1 MIPQKTWQRLPR
13 LLAAA
18 LSASLLC
25 AAPRASYGVS
35 DAMMGMC
42 NDTGF
47 NTDPT
52 FVQNNITNDKTL
64 GMTAVRMGMNGVGG
78 GTVNAAFNWTARDAV
93 VNAHVSNH
101 IAMHVPVNPVTM
113 VSKGTNYT
121 EWKNNYD
128 YFVRGVMSRYQGK
141 IFWYIIINEPDLNG
155 VTAQQAVDFQQ
166 IAFNAARAIDPNIKI
181 ESSPVSSP
189 TATFLND
196 MLQLGLA
203 NYCDYIGVHVY
214 SSEID
219 DGSFSKP
226 FEWMQAL
233 NIKKP
238 VSASEC
244 GMSVGWAPAGFPG
257 GGQEYR
263 RRWLPLYYLAL
274 KRYGIS
280 SSLLFSLTFNDPN
293 WAYVDNNFTP
303 YQPGYGEIQTG
314 FVNRAFAN
322 GGFESSN
329 DSQRDWIVYYDPTLT
344 TAPTTTTF
352 VTGDSAGAHSG
363 SGYAKMNSG
372 ATTSPIIVRRI
383 AGALTS
389 GAQVNISGWAYINGS
404 GTATL
409 KALGYDPTVGN
420 AETVATATGGGS
432 WKFLSLN
439 VTPINPW
446 VVIEIST
453 TGTGVS
459 GQYVKW
465 DDVNISTTGL
475 DSYEAENLTVSA
487 KSSATHRII
496 ADSNFSDGAATILDA
511 NGAGDF
517 VTYTVN
523 VPQARTYD
531 VRVGTKLFNT
541 RGIFQ
546 FSSNG
551 VNHGA
556 PIDLYTPGASY
567 TEVDIGNVTFVSSGN
582 KSFEF
587 LVTGKNAASAG
598 YSISFDYIKLLP
610 Q

>member
-1 MIPQKTWQRLPR
+1 MFPR
-13 LLAAA
+13 SRPHSLFRNLTVSF
-18 LSASLLC
+18 LSALLLTQGHVF
-25 AAPRASYGVS
+25 AVS

-47 NTDPT
+47 NTDST
-52 FVQNNITNDKTL
+52 FVQNNISNDITL

-78 GTVNAAFNWTARDAV
+78 GSVNAAFTWAARDAV
-93 VNAHVSNH
+93 VNSYVANH

-113 VSKGTNYT
+113 VSQGSSYAD
-121 EWKNNYD
+121 WKNNYD
-128 YFVRGVMSRYQGK
+128 YFVRGVMSHYQGK

-166 IAFNAARAIDPNIKI
+166 IAFNAARSIDPNIKI

-203 NYCDYIGVHVY
+203 DYCDYIGIHCY

-219 DGSFSKP
+219 DGNLSKP
-226 FEWMQAL
+226 VEWMQAL
-233 NIKKP
+233 GIKKP
-238 VSASEC
+238 ISASEC

-263 RRWLPLYYLAL
+263 RRWMPLYYLAL

-280 SSLLFSLTFNDPN
+280 HSLLFSLTFNDQN
-293 WAYVDNNFTP
+293 WAYVDNNFVP

-314 FVNRAFAN
+314 FVDRAFAN
-322 GGFESSN
+322 GGFELSN
-329 DSQRDWIVYYDPTLT
+329 DSQRDWVVYYDPTST
-344 TAPTTTTF
+344 AAPTTTTF
-352 VTGDSAGAHSG
+352 VTGDSAGAHGG

-372 ATTSPIIVRRI
+372 ATTGSIIVRRI
-383 AGALTS
+383 AGKLMP
-389 GAQVNISGWAYINGS
+389 GAQVTVSAWTYINGS
-404 GTATL
+404 GTAKL
-409 KALGYDPTVGN
+409 KTLGYDPSVGN
-420 AETVATATGGGS
+420 AETVASASGSGS
-432 WKFLSLN
+432 WKNLSLT

-446 VVIEIST
+446 IVVEIST
-453 TGTGVS
+453 VGTGVS

-465 DDVNISTTGL
+465 DDVSVTTTGL
-475 DSYEAENLTVSA
+475 FSYEAENLTVSA
-487 KSSATHRII
+487 KSSATHRVIN
-496 ADSNFSDGAATILDA
+496 DFNFSNGEATVLDA
-511 NGAGDF
+511 NGAGDY
-517 VTYTVN
+517 VTYSVN

-531 VRVGTKLFNT
+531 IRVGTKKFNT

-551 VNHGA
+551 VNHGS
-556 PIDLYTPGASY
+556 PVDLYASGASY
-567 TEVDIGNVTFVSSGN
+567 TDMDIGPVTFASSGN
-582 KSFEF
+582 KLFQF
-587 LVTGKNAASAG
+587 LVTGKNASSSG
-598 YSISFDYIKLLP
+598 YSLSFDYIKLVP